1 MIKVKYISLVNL
13 IMNKPVV
20 KELIQDDLTADN
32 IKNELNQLLR
42 NPKRQ
47 KRLLEDY
54 DELKYRL
61 GNEGAS
67 DRAANIIVQ
76 NIYRPR

>member
-1 MIKVKYISLVNL
+1 
-13 IMNKPVV
+13 MNKPVV